1 MSLLDKAT
9 NDVGRQWEYTQEGDA
24 VEGVITGYSI
34 FTGDYDP
41 APMVTLDC
49 STIIEGGDTQE
60 PTTVRILCG
69 KSVLKRK
76 VEESALKVGDTIAI
90 VYKGEREKKNAKPGD
105 KNPNYSDFGLAVERS
120 AAGLVGAAA
129 AQPDGGDW

>member
-9 NDVGRQWEYTQEGDA
+9 NDTGRQWEYTEEGDA
-24 VEGVITGYSI
+24 VEGVITGLST
-34 FTGDYDP
+34 FEGDYDP
-41 APMVTLDC
+41 APMVTIDC
-49 STIIEGGDTQE
+49 STIIEGGQQQE

-76 VEESALKVGDTIAI
+76 IEESALHVGDTLAI

-105 KNPNYSDFGLAVERS
+105 KNPNYSDFGVAVERAQS
-120 AAGLVGAAA
+120 GNVAAA
-129 AQPDGGDW
+129 AADGDW